1 MSVVT
6 TGQVHGARTLARAA
20 LIACAGL
27 LVAAALAP
35 WVFCITQHLPLLAQ
49 YPFRRVFDRVA
60 AVSLIL
66 LFALGWRWLQVR
78 ITFLPLFKRKRA
90 LPRCTAWLVIGFV
103 CITALVLAQ
112 VWTGLRVYRRPLP
125 SAVLVAALQGLFSA
139 ACVGLL
145 EESIFRG
152 FMLQAFLG
160 RFGRYRAI
168 LLTSAIFAVLHVF
181 TLDDFLKPIRDVQLD
196 GTHGTAGFRLIV
208 LFLVP
213 LRRPLEIL
221 PGVIGLFLAGWL
233 LAELTV
239 RTKSLWPAIG
249 LHTGWVWA
257 IKVTG
262 RGWKYFDPPP
272 LDAGPVWLFGSK
284 YAATGVLG
292 WVIVGSLILV
302 VNGLAAYA
310 LYRAAEALMN
320 LLSHRRA
327 VAVGRACGRLAFHV
341 DARHRRVALDNLRH
355 AFPAK
360 SAPERRAIARDSFA
374 ALGGVAAEMLQFR
387 RITRAF
393 NALVEVQ
400 GLDHVTTA
408 MARGRGLIFFTG
420 HFGNWEIFALA
431 CGVLNYPFAGVARPH
446 ANEWIYRHVVR
457 ARCATGIEILDKKGI
472 LRDLLARLRAGRMV
486 GFVGDQYAGSGG
498 VYVNFFGRPA
508 STIAPMAVIARK
520 TGAAI
525 VPAFDHI
532 LPDGTHRPRVH
543 PPLWVAETDD
553 ADQDVFN
560 ATQQLMT
567 LLEQQIRAEPA
578 RYLWA
583 HRKWRARRLAAI

>member
-1 MSVVT
+1 MTAPAAVS
-6 TGQVHGARTLARAA
+6 GAQTLLRAA
-20 LIACAGL
+20 FIACTGL
-27 LVAAALAP
+27 LLAAVLAP
-35 WVFCITQHLPLLAQ
+35 WVFRITQQLPLLSQ

-60 AVSLIL
+60 AVSLII

-78 ITFLPLFKRKRA
+78 ITFLPLFKRKHA
-90 LPRCTAWLVIGFV
+90 LPRYMVWLLIGFV
-103 CITALVLAQ
+103 CITVLVLAQ

-125 SAVLVAALQGLFSA
+125 SAVLLAVVQGLFSA
-139 ACVGLL
+139 VCVGLL

-152 FMLQAFLG
+152 FMLQAFLE
-160 RFGRYRAI
+160 RFTRYRAI
-168 LLTSAIFAVLHVF
+168 LLTSAIFAVLHVL
-181 TLDDFLKPIRDVQLD
+181 TLDHFLKPIRDVQLD
-196 GTHGTAGFRLIV
+196 GLHWFAGLRLIT

-213 LRRPLEIL
+213 LRQPLEIL

-249 LHTGWVWA
+249 LHTGLVWA

-262 RGWKYFDPPP
+262 RVWKYFDPPP
-272 LDAGPVWLFGSK
+272 ADAGPVWLFGGK

-292 WVIVGSLILV
+292 WVVVGGLILV

-310 LYRAAEALMN
+310 LYRGAVTLIN
-320 LLSHRRA
+320 LLTYRQA
-327 VAVGRACGRLAFHV
+327 VALGRACGRIAFRV

-355 AFPAK
+355 AFPEK
-360 SAPERRAIARDSFA
+360 SGPERRAIARGSFET
-374 ALGGVAAEMLQFR
+374 LGGVAAEMLQFR
-387 RITRAF
+387 RITREF

-400 GLDHVTTA
+400 GLEHVTTV

-420 HFGNWEIFALA
+420 HFGNWEILSLA
-431 CGVLNYPFAGVARPH
+431 CGVLKYSFAGVARPH
-446 ANEWIYRHVVR
+446 ANEWIYRHVVQ

-472 LRDLLARLRAGRMV
+472 LRDILARLRAGRMV

-498 VYVNFFGRPA
+498 MFVNFFGRPA
-508 STIAPMAVIARK
+508 STIATMAVIARK

-525 VPAFDHI
+525 VPAFDHL
-532 LPDGTHRPRVH
+532 LPDGTHQPVVH

-553 ADQDVFN
+553 ADKDVFD

-567 LLEQQIRAEPA
+567 LLEKQIRAEPA
-578 RYLWA
+578 CYLWA
-583 HRKWRARRLAAI
+583 HRKWRARQRATI

>member
-1 MSVVT
+1 VT
-6 TGQVHGARTLARAA
+6 SQESASGAQTLWRAA
-20 LIACAGL
+20 LIACGGL
-27 LVAAALAP
+27 LVAAVLAP
-35 WVFCITQHLPLLAQ
+35 WVFRITQQLPLLAQ

-60 AVSLIL
+60 AVSLLL

-90 LPRCTAWLVIGFV
+90 VSRYTTWLLIGFV
-103 CITALVLAQ
+103 CITVLVLAQ
-112 VWTGLRVYRRPLP
+112 VWSGLRVYRRPLP
-125 SAVLVAALQGLFSA
+125 SAVLLAVVQGLFSA
-139 ACVGLL
+139 VCVGLL

-152 FMLQAFLG
+152 FMLQAFLE
-160 RFGRYRAI
+160 RFTRYRAI
-168 LLTSAIFAVLHVF
+168 LLTSAVFALLHLF
-181 TLDDFLKPIRDVQLD
+181 TLDHFLTAIRDVQLD
-196 GTHGTAGFRLIV
+196 GTHWAAGFRLIA

-213 LRRPLEIL
+213 LRQPLVIL
-221 PGVIGLFLAGWL
+221 PGLIGLFLAGWL

-262 RGWKYFDPPP
+262 RVWKYFDPPP
-272 LDAGPVWLFGSK
+272 LDAGPVWLFGGK

-292 WVIVGSLILV
+292 WVLVGGVILV

-310 LYRAAEALMN
+310 LYRGAVALMN
-320 LLSHRRA
+320 LLTYRQAA
-327 VAVGRACGRLAFHV
+327 VLGRACGRIAFHLDV
-341 DARHRRVALDNLRH
+341 RHRRAALDNLRH
-355 AFPAK
+355 AFPEK
-360 SAPERRAIARDSFA
+360 NEPERRAIARGSFA
-374 ALGGVAAEMLQFR
+374 TLGGVAAEMLQFG
-387 RITRAF
+387 RIAHQF

-400 GLDHVTTA
+400 GLEHVTAA
-408 MARGRGLIFFTG
+408 MARGRGLVFFTG
-420 HFGNWEIFALA
+420 HFGNWEMFTLA
-431 CGVLNYPFAGVARPH
+431 CGVQKYPFAGVARPH
-446 ANEWIYRHVVR
+446 ANEWIYRYVVR

-498 VYVNFFGRPA
+498 VFVNFFGRPA
-508 STIAPMAVIARK
+508 STIATMAVIARK

-525 VPAFDHI
+525 VPAFDHV
-532 LPDGTHRPRVH
+532 LSDGTHRPVVH
-543 PPLWVAETDD
+543 PPIWVAETDD
-553 ADQDVFN
+553 PAKDVFD

-583 HRKWRARRLAAI
+583 HRKWRARRGNA